1 MYYLPFEKYPVDFKD
16 KSYTEKLKRRLEI
29 RLEWIE
35 KYEENHPDNP
45 LPAEIKDCLSNL
57 INELN

>member
-1 MYYLPFEKYPVDFKD
+1 MLVQLK
-16 KSYTEKLKRRLEI
+16 KLKRRLEI

-35 KYEENHPDNP
+35 KYEGNHPDNP
-45 LPAEIKDCLSNL
+45 LPVEIKDCLSNL